1 LEDKNIHVGIGK
13 YLKTCPKGTIFIG
26 NCTSKI
32 KAMGIF
38 IQGCPPVASD
48 ILEALEGKED
58 LERDGGLNHPMSVS
72 YGIDDKK

>member
-1 LEDKNIHVGIGK
+1 
-13 YLKTCPKGTIFIG
+13 
-26 NCTSKI
+26 
-32 KAMGIF
+32 MGIF

-58 LERDGGLNHPMSVS
+58 LERDGGLNHPMGVS